1 MSALS
6 HLLLAGFL
14 IALPMSRAAEPEP
27 KSAPAVPPGMKV
39 YYVGLLKKGPKWN
52 RAEEEDLARFLSD
65 HVGYLAKLEKDG
77 RVVVAGSFLGSSS
90 LRGMVVYKVRTLA
103 EARALVRNDP
113 GVQSGRLLIDV
124 YPWLSADG
132 LRVVGPPGSAGTA
145 RPPGKGP
152 VRKSPP
158 KSEGAEKKPAADSE
172 KKPQ

>member
-1 MSALS
+1 MTALL

-14 IALPMSRAAEPEP
+14 ILSPMSRAAEPEP
-27 KSAPAVPPGMKV
+27 KAATSVPPGMKV

-52 RAEEEDLARFLSD
+52 RAEEDDLAKFLAD

-77 RVVVAGSFLGSSS
+77 RVVVAGSFLGSSN
-90 LRGMVVYKVRTLA
+90 LRGMVIYKVRTLA

-132 LRVVGPPGSAGTA
+132 LRVVGPPGSAGTV

-152 VRKSPP
+152 ATKSAP
-158 KSEGAEKKPAADSE
+158 KDEGAEKKPAADGE